1 MKKFL
6 ALLLVLV
13 MALGLVACS
22 VEQANN
28 GGSNTT
34 NNTQNDTTNNT
45 TGRHHR

>member
-22 VEQANN
+22 VEQTNN
-28 GGSNTT
+28 GGGNTT
-34 NNTQNDTTNNT
+34 NNTQNDTADDTRPT
-45 TGRHHR
+45 